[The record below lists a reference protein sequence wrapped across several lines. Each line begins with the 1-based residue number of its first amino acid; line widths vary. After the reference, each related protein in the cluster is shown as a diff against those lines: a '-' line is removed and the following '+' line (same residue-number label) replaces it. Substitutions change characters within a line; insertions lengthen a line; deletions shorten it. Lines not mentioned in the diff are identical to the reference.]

1 MKAKFVLLAAFAS
14 LSISSAWAEGWN
26 TGTDLIKAGTRLVLT
41 GPVVLPVLAIQKVA
55 QGKIFTSNE

>member
-1 MKAKFVLLAAFAS
+1 MKAKFVLLTAIAS
-14 LSISSAWAEGWN
+14 LSFSSVYAEGWN
-26 TGTDLIKAGTRLVLT
+26 TGTDLIKAGTQLVLT